1 VNEQPQAP
9 DAAPLP
15 FPEIVGTFSSRED
28 LEAAVKTL
36 RAAGFGHTDLSI
48 LDTHESLDAF
58 EQAPWYEHF
67 VGLVGEAKYIG
78 PLTTAGFLA
87 VATGPV
93 GAAISAVAGAGV
105 AAMALREALDQVEA
119 TPDNDAFARA
129 LEQGAVLLWVACG
142 DSTAEERARDILLHH
157 NARFVHRHQRP
168 APQAEA

>member
-1 VNEQPQAP
+1 MNEQPQAP

-78 PLTTAGFLA
+78 PLTTADFWRRDRSGRRCYFRRSWSR
-87 VATGPV
+87 VARW
-93 GAAISAVAGAGV
+93 
-105 AAMALREALDQVEA
+105 LC
-119 TPDNDAFARA
+119 ARR
-129 LEQGAVLLWVACG
+129 WI
-142 DSTAEERARDILLHH
+142 R
-157 NARFVHRHQRP
+157 
-168 APQAEA
+168 